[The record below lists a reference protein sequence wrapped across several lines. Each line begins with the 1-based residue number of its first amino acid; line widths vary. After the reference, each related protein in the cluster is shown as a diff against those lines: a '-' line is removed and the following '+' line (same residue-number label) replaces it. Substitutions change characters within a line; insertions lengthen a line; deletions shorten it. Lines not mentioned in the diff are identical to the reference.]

1 MSLNSKLL
9 ALSLACTLAIVGCN
23 KKEQETQTP
32 SVEAEKPVVAADTAP
47 NCDDASIKN
56 SLIKALAVQIS
67 GQVETAIARSPST
80 DGVDLERLISQR
92 LNELSIDLQN
102 ANVEGDVCH
111 IDVIVNLT
119 ANDVK
124 FANQYFASTEEPS
137 LAERAKDSKISL
149 DKNNRLIIPVS
160 YQVID
165 GQAVIAET
173 SSETLSIIA
182 DTVSASA
189 HAMANSKGTI
199 STNARPALEVE
210 PLEPVEIP
218 KPVKVEP
225 PKTDNT
231 QTQPKAEPKPETAPK
246 KPSEPAQE
254 PRPVAEPKP
263 EPKEPAP
270 VTTNSNEISIVETDE
285 TY

>member
-1 MSLNSKLL
+1 MSLNSKML

-23 KKEQETQTP
+23 KKEKEEQTP
-32 SVEAEKPVVAADTAP
+32 SIEAEKPVVVDVAP

-56 SLIKALAVQIS
+56 SLIKALAIQIS
-67 GQVETAIARSPST
+67 GQVETAIARSPSA
-80 DGVDLERLISQR
+80 DGVDLKRLISQR
-92 LNELSIDLQN
+92 LNDLSIDLQN
-102 ANVEGDVCH
+102 ANVEGNVCH

-119 ANDVK
+119 TNDVK

-165 GQAVIAET
+165 GQAVIAEA
-173 SSETLSIIA
+173 SSEVLGIIA

-189 HAMANSKGTI
+189 HALANSKSAI

-210 PLEPVEIP
+210 PLEPVEVP
-218 KPVKVEP
+218 KPVKIEP
-225 PKTDNT
+225 SKTDNA
-231 QTQPKAEPKPETAPK
+231 QPQPKAEPKPEATSK
-246 KPSEPAQE
+246 KPSESAPE

-270 VTTNSNEISIVETDE
+270 IATNGNEISIVETDE